1 MVFIVICSRFNPI
14 PNPHTFRSPITDKM
28 KKQKK
33 YIFQTPET
41 LSIVLAEKVL
51 NLLKDSIIQKKDFYI
66 AVSGGRTPKILF
78 EHITSEYKDPS
89 LWDHVHFYFVDER
102 CVPPEHPESNYGMIY
117 DTLLRYLALPQ
128 ENIHRMR
135 GELDPATEVLRYE
148 KLILD
153 QVPLHDDFPCFDL
166 VILGMGE
173 DGHTASIF
181 PHEIDLF
188 HSSELCEVGTHP
200 ETAQER
206 ITLTGKVINNARN
219 IFFLVTGKEK
229 SAVVASILEKG
240 DRMKFPAG
248 MVEATHGN
256 LEWYLDNDA
265 AKLLCK

>member
-1 MVFIVICSRFNPI
+1 
-14 PNPHTFRSPITDKM
+14 M
-28 KKQKK
+28 KKLKK
-33 YIFQTPET
+33 YIFQNPET
-41 LSIVLAEKVL
+41 LSIILAEKVL
-51 NLLKDSIIQKKDFYI
+51 NLLKDSIIQKKNFHI
-66 AVSGGRTPKILF
+66 AVSGGSTPKILF
-78 EHITSEYKDPS
+78 EHIASEYQDPS
-89 LWDHVHFYFVDER
+89 HWDHVHFYFVDER
-102 CVPPEHPESNYGMIY
+102 CVPPENPESNYGMIY
-117 DTLLRYLALPQ
+117 ETLLRYLSLPH

-135 GELDPATEVLRYE
+135 GELDPDTEVLRYE

-153 QVPLHDDFPCFDL
+153 TVPLVDEIPCFDL
-166 VILGMGE
+166 VMLGMGE

-200 ETAQER
+200 ETGQKR

-229 SAVVASILEKG
+229 SAILARILEKG
-240 DRMKFPAG
+240 EMMNFPAG
-248 MVEATHGN
+248 MVEALHGN